1 MAPRT
6 RPQLTLLVPPPFQYH
21 HPRSPTYFATTTSPL
36 PSPSPVTSSATTLTP
51 AGTIIFDS
59 SNIYTP
65 TSPAKPFIYATYLPP
80 DEPSLSKLL
89 KAERDARFRKHRS
102 RVLVALYWLVG
113 VSVIAAFWGW
123 SSWCSSYNYRNSD
136 LFNRLFFTGLI
147 KQHRYPIVEE
157 IFIHPPQVKLNENGT
172 RYGIW
177 MPHEEKNYPLPGDM
191 YAELCTAV
199 ERGSMMAWKN
209 REGRE
214 MAAHLGYTAVDV
226 GYEGLHVEEG
236 KGRVEGECNRT
247 LTYVVDDLGGK
258 VGGVG
263 EVVMGMWMAY
273 GVAKREGRE
282 FFVVQ
287 REGRWSYGDIH
298 RYFNIPAPADNCTP
312 PPMSRRIPCPQ
323 TTAHKLITPATFRHA
338 FGHSFEN
345 DLEDS
350 RAVGVNRQK
359 PIFQLLRAGYDAI
372 PLSNSINDAVA
383 KRIQDIGVS
392 KKRGVVAVQ
401 IRRGDK
407 KAREWNY
414 HNGYIPV
421 ERYLKVS
428 GNETTTTDTASGDAG
443 TSEDNKWVKPYS
455 LPDYPKVECADFKP
469 LRIISSDA
477 SDIFEN
483 EGIKDCTEFDGSCV
497 RAQDRKVN
505 VGAPGG
511 FWAEDLKRMDREME
525 EAEGVAVGYL
535 IDFGVL
541 VGSIEGAMDGWV
553 VCGYYGDM
561 CRMLAVGMGWDSAI
575 EKGHWVNIDGDFDW
589 FGMRW

>member
-6 RPQLTLLVPPPFQYH
+6 RPQLTLLVPPPFHQYA
-21 HPRSPTYFATTTSPL
+21 PRSPTYFAATTT
-36 PSPSPVTSSATTLTP
+36 PSPVTSSATTLTP

-65 TSPAKPFIYATYLPP
+65 TSPAKPFIYSTYLPP
-80 DEPSLSKLL
+80 DESTLSQFL

-123 SSWCSSYNYRNSD
+123 SSWCSAYSYRNTD
-136 LFNRLFFTGLI
+136 VFNRLFTGLI

-157 IFIHPPQVKLNENGT
+157 MFIHPPEVKLNENGT
-172 RYGIW
+172 RYGIF
-177 MPHEEKNYPLPGDM
+177 MPNDEKNYPLPGAM

-199 ERGSMMAWKN
+199 GRSSMMSYKK
-209 REGRE
+209 REGKD
-214 MAAHLGYTAVDV
+214 MAAHLGYDAVDV
-226 GYEGLHVEEG
+226 GYDGLHVEG
-236 KGRVEGECNRT
+236 SVRVEGECEKT
-247 LTYVVDDLGGK
+247 LTYVVDDLSGR

-263 EVVMGMWMAY
+263 EVVLGMWMAY
-273 GVAKREGRE
+273 GVAKKEGRE

-287 REGRWSYGDIH
+287 RDGRWSYGDIH
-298 RYFNIPAPADNCTP
+298 RYFNIPAPSNNCVP

-323 TTAHKLITPATFRHA
+323 NTEHRLITPATFHQA

-345 DLEDS
+345 DLEDARS
-350 RAVGVNRQK
+350 VGVNRQK
-359 PIFQLLRAGYDAI
+359 PIFDLLRAGYDAI
-372 PLSNSINDAVA
+372 PLSSSISNAVS

-392 KKRGVVAVQ
+392 KKRAVVAVQ

-428 GNETTTTDTASGDAG
+428 ANETADVSTDLLTTSDVGD
-443 TSEDNKWVKPYS
+443 KWVKEYS

-483 EGIKDCTEFDGSCV
+483 QEIKDCVEFDGSCV

-511 FWAEDLKRMDREME
+511 FWAEDLKKMDREVK

-535 IDFGVL
+535 TDFGVL
-541 VGSIEGAMDGWV
+541 VGSMENALDGWV
-553 VCGYYGDM
+553 VCGHYGDM